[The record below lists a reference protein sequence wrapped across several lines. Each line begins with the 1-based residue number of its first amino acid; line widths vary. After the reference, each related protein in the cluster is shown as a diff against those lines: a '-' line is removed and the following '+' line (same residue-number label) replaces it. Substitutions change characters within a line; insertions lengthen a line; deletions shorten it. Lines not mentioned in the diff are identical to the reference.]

1 MTRSPMRAVTRV
13 RSLGTALAALIM
25 VIATPA
31 AADLRISDLDVF
43 LNDHELTVNVAVL
56 GAVAPSFHEGIQS
69 GIPSHVRYTVEL
81 WQYNRFWRDNLL
93 LTKVVE
99 RQLAYNVVT
108 KEYKVTTLKGE
119 ARGPHVTRD
128 LRDAQRVLSEV
139 RGLKLSPAGEVD
151 PVEVIYVRVLAEAAL
166 NGDNS
171 FVTRMAG
178 TAEQAVRQS
187 DYRTMLRVQ

>member
-1 MTRSPMRAVTRV
+1 MDAITRV
-13 RSLGTALAALIM
+13 RSLWATALAALIM

-31 AADLRISDLDVF
+31 GADLRIGDLDVF
-43 LNDHELTVNVAVL
+43 LNDHELTVNVALL
-56 GAVAPSFHEGIQS
+56 GAIGPAFHEGIQS

-81 WQYNRFWRDNLL
+81 WQYNRYWRDSRL

-119 ARGPHVTRD
+119 TREPHVTRD

-139 RGLKLSPAGEVD
+139 RGLKLTPAGEMD
-151 PVEVIYVRVLAEAAL
+151 PAEVIYVRVHAEAAL
-166 NGDNS
+166 NGENS

>member
-1 MTRSPMRAVTRV
+1 MLAGIPA
-13 RSLGTALAALIM
+13 RSLWALTLAALILA
-25 VIATPA
+25 VAAPA

-56 GAVAPSFHEGIQS
+56 GAIGSASQEGIQS
-69 GIPSHVRYTVEL
+69 GIPTHLRYTVEL
-81 WQYNRFWRDNLL
+81 WQYNPYWRDSRL
-93 LTKVVE
+93 LTRVVE

-119 ARGPHVTRD
+119 ARAPHVTRD

-139 RGLKLSPAGEVD
+139 RGLKLTPVGTVGTAG
-151 PVEVIYVRVLAEAAL
+151 VIYVRVHAESAL

-171 FVTRMAG
+171 IVNRIAG
-178 TAEQAVRQS
+178 TAEQAMRQT
-187 DYRTMLRVQ
+187 DYRTVRRVQ

>member
-81 WQYNRFWRDNLL
+81 WQYNRFWRDSLL

-108 KEYKVTTLKGE
+108 KEYKVTTLTGE
-119 ARGPHVTRD
+119 AREPHVTRD